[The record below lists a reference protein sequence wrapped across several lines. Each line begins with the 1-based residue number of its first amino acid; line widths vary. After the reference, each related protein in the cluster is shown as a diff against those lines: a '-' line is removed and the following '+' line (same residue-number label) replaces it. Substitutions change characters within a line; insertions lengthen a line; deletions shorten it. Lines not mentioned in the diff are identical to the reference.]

1 MARQF
6 NPEYVH
12 SLRTCMRNKYA
23 SWEEA
28 DRHTER
34 ILNESGPKRKVC
46 LAEEL
51 EGFGEPVNTE
61 EEIIKIAIAGIIQK
75 EKEKEEKR
83 KKQLELAKNKIS
95 SNPHPIPPPPP
106 SPVSVQDNRSSKKSK
121 RTYKIIVLAIICVI
135 ACYFEPD
142 LTYSVSAAVIAS
154 VVVESVIEH
163 ILQ

>member
-12 SLRTCMRNKYA
+12 NLRTCMRNKYA

-51 EGFGEPVNTE
+51 EGFGEPVTTDK
-61 EEIIKIAIAGIIQK
+61 EIIQIAIDKIIQE
-75 EKEKEEKR
+75 EKEREEKR
-83 KKQLELAKNKIS
+83 KKQLELAKNKIIG
-95 SNPHPIPPPPP
+95 NPHPIPPS

-121 RTYKIIVLAIICVI
+121 RTYKIIVLAIICII

-154 VVVESVIEH
+154 VVVESVIDH

>member
-51 EGFGEPVNTE
+51 EGIYEPVATERELIQAAINTIIQE
-61 EEIIKIAIAGIIQK
+61 EE
-75 EKEKEEKR
+75 
-83 KKQLELAKNKIS
+83 KKTA
-95 SNPHPIPPPPP
+95 
-106 SPVSVQDNRSSKKSK
+106 
-121 RTYKIIVLAIICVI
+121 
-135 ACYFEPD
+135 
-142 LTYSVSAAVIAS
+142 
-154 VVVESVIEH
+154 
-163 ILQ
+163 